1 MEGVLTLNEKK
12 NYYKYSTFL
21 LLIGIIIALSW
32 YTNQDAINLFSI
44 ITAVVSIILAIYSL
58 FTSNDQ
64 NKDTRD
70 LNVEIKLL
78 NERVISKLD
87 SINDKIKLNIDG
99 KSYKADSADTGAT
112 IYVEHIDFEN
122 PIKVNSSDFEKK
134 LVDNLSAYNKAWSV
148 IEIKILN
155 FDDES
160 NSITLIL
167 IINSVIKAEIISEI
181 VQNTSRESNVFT
193 NINGYKLVSKCAS
206 TVIYI

>member
-1 MEGVLTLNEKK
+1 MNEKK